1 MMERRLPPP
10 GLRRP
15 ATGTRT
21 TKPHALL
28 MVARRYAETEPVRAF
43 GAFVAVVVLVVLSG
57 LAWFWLFGAP
67 AGTAGTIPIV
77 LSIGH
82 DPVASGMIS
91 SVP

>member
-1 MMERRLPPP
+1 LRLLI
-10 GLRRP
+10 GVGACGAFVAVFLRRP

-28 MVARRYAETEPVRAF
+28 MVARRYAETEAVRAF

-67 AGTAGTIPIV
+67 SHV
-77 LSIGH
+77 YQQ
-82 DPVASGMIS
+82 
-91 SVP
+91 